1 MRLILF
7 ISLVVFLVS
16 SCKMGK
22 NFEKVETQTD
32 STYRFSN
39 DSIIM
44 AMSGDSVATSDSNG
58 LRWWELFRDP
68 ILDSL
73 IYTGLDNNKDVL
85 VALKSIEQAQLAF
98 KTQKAEILPEI
109 DVQGNVSRGNYG
121 GFLTSS
127 PNTNFYGG
135 AAVNWEIDFWGK
147 YRRLSES
154 AKADY
159 MATEYAY
166 KSVQLSLIS
175 KITTGYFELLAS
187 KSNYEISKQTLAARD
202 SSLAIIQEKF
212 DQGIIPEID
221 LNQAQIQ
228 RAIAAGAV
236 PAYERQIALSE
247 NVLSLL
253 IGSMP
258 KSIDNITEIKNQSK
272 IPEIP
277 IGLPSELLNR
287 RPDILLAE
295 QNIVSQNAMAGA
307 AQAARFPS
315 ISLTG
320 ILGVASSE
328 LTGLTGAGLAW
339 NMGASLTA
347 PLFHFGK
354 NKRRVEVER
363 VKTEQ
368 AILSYEQTVL
378 SAFKDVE
385 DALVRIK
392 TYKQELIAREYH
404 VKAALNALQLS
415 KLRYDKGVTSYL
427 EYLEQQ
433 RQAFDAQLQQ
443 VYVQQ
448 KLYTSYVELY
458 KALGGGWAKP
468 N

>member
-1 MRLILF
+1 
-7 ISLVVFLVS
+7 
-16 SCKMGK
+16 MGK
-22 NFEKVETQTD
+22 NFEKVETETD
-32 STYRFSN
+32 STYRFNN

-44 AMSGDSVATSDSNG
+44 AMSSDSIAVLDSNG
-58 LRWWELFRDP
+58 LRWWELFSDP

-73 IYTGLDNNKDVL
+73 IYKGLDNNKDVL

-98 KTQKAEILPEI
+98 KIQKAEILPEI
-109 DVQGNVSRGNYG
+109 DVQGSVTRGNYS
-121 GFLTSS
+121 GFLTNGANS
-127 PNTNFYGG
+127 NFYGG

-166 KSVQLSLIS
+166 QSVQLSLIS
-175 KITTGYFELLAS
+175 NITVSYFELLAN
-187 KSNYEISKQTLAARD
+187 KTNFEISKRTLAARD
-202 SSLAIIQEKF
+202 SSLSIIQEKF

-228 RAIAAGAV
+228 KAIAASAV
-236 PAYERQIALSE
+236 PVYERQISLSE

-258 KSIDNITEIKNQSK
+258 KSVDNIKLIHGRNN

-277 IGLPSELLNR
+277 TGLPSELLNR

-295 QNIVSQNAMAGA
+295 QNIVSQNALAGA
-307 AQAARFPS
+307 AQAARFPA

-339 NMGASLTA
+339 NAGASLTA

-368 AILSYEQTVL
+368 AILNYEQTVL
-378 SAFKDVE
+378 NAFKDVE
-385 DALVRIK
+385 DALVKIK
-392 TYKQELIAREYH
+392 TYKQEMIAREYH
-404 VKAALNALQLS
+404 VKAALNAQNLS
-415 KLRYDKGVTSYL
+415 RMRYDRGVTSYL
-427 EYLEQQ
+427 EFLEQQ
-433 RQAFDAQLQQ
+433 RQAFEAQLQLVLAKQ
-443 VYVQQ
+443 R
-448 KLYTSYVELY
+448 LYTSYVELY
-458 KALGGGWAKP
+458 KALGGGWARP